1 MVFDVAGKGRLEL
14 SRPGRHCGPTA
25 PATTVST
32 YDVTGGTGIYAG
44 ASGQLRVRSVVAM
57 IDFSCDCGKAQNTW
71 TGTLTVAGA
80 EFDTTPPTLAGAAA
94 KTIRVPKTATRARPL
109 RRDGA

>member
-1 MVFDVAGKGRLEL
+1 
-14 SRPGRHCGPTA
+14 
-25 PATTVST
+25 
-32 YDVTGGTGIYAG
+32 
-44 ASGQLRVRSVVAM
+44 M

-94 KTIRVPKTATRARPL
+94 KTIRVPKTATRARV
-109 RRDGA
+109 RYAVTARDAVDGSVPVKCIPPAGSWFGLGQTAVECSATDSSGNTRQATFKVTVKQG